1 MAFIIEISLLF
12 PLPTCILVSEDKRKN
27 VSVKNRRW
35 WEREKIVV
43 FYTMWNIENWRTQ
56 TRNNICTD

>member
-27 VSVKNRRW
+27 VSVKNRSGG
-35 WEREKIVV
+35 REKK
-43 FYTMWNIENWRTQ
+43 
-56 TRNNICTD
+56 